1 VKSGSPEMLYLFVE
15 TQFQTQNRFPLLLE
29 LLYHAETPAGNAY
42 VKLTLRPDGA
52 PVIQFKDLEP

>member
-1 VKSGSPEMLYLFVE
+1 MTTYKDSSVWQDVY
-15 TQFQTQNRFPLLLE
+15 Q
-29 LLYHAETPAGNAY
+29 AETPAGKAD

>member
-1 VKSGSPEMLYLFVE
+1 MTTYKDSSVWQDV
-15 TQFQTQNRFPLLLE
+15 
-29 LLYHAETPAGNAY
+29 YHAETPAGKAD